1 MHTQLPMRGNRGPIR
16 SQLSP
21 DAPETLVCG
30 GGHHVGV
37 VEGGG
42 DDPGRHQA
50 GDVRHVGQQHGLCCV
65 TDGAESE
72 MNDLTG

>member
-1 MHTQLPMRGNRGPIR
+1 M
-16 SQLSP
+16 
-21 DAPETLVCG
+21 CG

-50 GDVRHVGQQHGLCCV
+50 GDVRHVCQQHGLCCV